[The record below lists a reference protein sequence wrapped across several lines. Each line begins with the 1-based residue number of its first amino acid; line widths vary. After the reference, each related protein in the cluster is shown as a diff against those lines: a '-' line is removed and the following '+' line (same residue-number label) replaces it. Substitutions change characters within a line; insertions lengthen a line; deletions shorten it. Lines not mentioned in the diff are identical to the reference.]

1 MGLQAIEAAP
11 KDGSSV
17 FLVDQVTGDMTT
29 AHWVV
34 RQGVSFQRE
43 GTTIAFSPTHW
54 LPGSKTVEG
63 SRRTSRV
70 VARGFVAVGVCVLSL
85 FIGAVGNKGLC
96 GEANTRAQAFVAPT
110 EKERKIVQPN
120 AMRAESSPV
129 SRVVETTVV
138 EQKQILELGR
148 EKIDILADRLTPIQR
163 LDAPQGKAAQ
173 APKSAPAWA
182 RKQALEH
189 EQEWDRAEVLA
200 PALTSSLRGEL
211 DALRSAAEAARIKQR
226 QALKQEL
233 KQERDKAEAVARE
246 LTSLRADLDAARIA
260 GPEAAKA
267 AAAAVEQQQALKQEL
282 KQERDKA
289 EAVAREL
296 TSLRADLDAARIA
309 GPKAAKA
316 AAAAVEQQQALKQ
329 ELKQE
334 RDKAEAVAREL
345 TSLRADLDAARI
357 AGPKAAKA
365 AAAAVEQQQAL
376 KQELKQERD
385 KAEAVSRELTSLR
398 ADLDAAR
405 IAGPKA
411 AKAAA
416 AAVEQQQALKQELKQ
431 ERDKAEVVSRELTS
445 LRAELDTARASGL
458 ETARTAE
465 AVKIEQK
472 LAFGKERD
480 KAETLARELASAR
493 KEAEER
499 SARLAAAHAEVL
511 QVIETSSATA
521 AEQKL
526 ALARERDRADALA
539 RELTSVRNELEAG
552 NRQIAALN
560 ALGALRSREPVVDSA
575 REWMAEHPS
584 RTIAGKGRLPEQIS
598 GEATASTSGRS
609 SASKLPRPEAQ
620 LTAREAAPDS
630 DPKVVMATERSV
642 SAGAASHS
650 PVDEQRLLARAN
662 ALLRQADISGAR
674 PLLEH
679 ALERGSA
686 RAAFMLAETYDA
698 RVLQSW
704 RARGIS
710 GDPTKARELYAR
722 AQAGGIEDAKERI
735 EALK

>member
-17 FLVDQVTGDMTT
+17 FLVDQDIGDMTT

-85 FIGAVGNKGLC
+85 FVGAVGNKGLC

-120 AMRAESSPV
+120 AMRDESSPV
-129 SRVVETTVV
+129 SRVVETTLV
-138 EQKQILELGR
+138 EQKQILERGR
-148 EKIDILADRLTPIQR
+148 EKIDILPDRLTPIQR

-173 APKSAPAWA
+173 APQSAPAWE
-182 RKQALEH
+182 RKQALED
-189 EQEWDRAEVLA
+189 EQETGRAEVLA

-226 QALKQEL
+226 QALGQERDRADALARELTSLRAELDTARIAGSQAVQAPEAEIKQKQALEQERGRADALARELTSLRAEFDAARIAGPEAAKAAAAKVEQQQAL
-233 KQERDKAEAVARE
+233 KQERDKAEAVGRE
-246 LTSLRADLDAARIA
+246 LTSLRAELDAARIA

-289 EAVAREL
+289 EAVGREL
-296 TSLRADLDAARIA
+296 TSLRAELDAARIA
-309 GPKAAKA
+309 GPQAAKA

-334 RDKAEAVAREL
+334 RDKAEGVA
-345 TSLRADLDAARI
+345 
-357 AGPKAAKA
+357 
-365 AAAAVEQQQAL
+365 
-376 KQELKQERD
+376 
-385 KAEAVSRELTSLR
+385 
-398 ADLDAAR
+398 
-405 IAGPKA
+405 
-411 AKAAA
+411 
-416 AAVEQQQALKQELKQ
+416 
-431 ERDKAEVVSRELTS
+431 RELTS
-445 LRAELDTARASGL
+445 LRAELDKAHAAGL
-458 ETARTAE
+458 ETTRTAE

-480 KAETLARELASAR
+480 RAETLARELASAR

-499 SARLAAAHAEVL
+499 SALLAAAHAEAF
-511 QVIETSSATA
+511 QVMETNSATA

-526 ALARERDRADALA
+526 ALARERDRADVLA
-539 RELTSVRNELEAG
+539 RELTSVRNKLEAG

-575 REWMAEHPS
+575 REWMAEHSS
-584 RTIAGKGRLPEQIS
+584 RTIAGKERLPEQIS
-598 GEATASTSGRS
+598 GEAVASTSGRS
-609 SASKLPRPEAQ
+609 STSKLPRPEAQ
-620 LTAREAAPDS
+620 LTAREGAPDS

-679 ALERGSA
+679 AREHGSA

-704 RARGIS
+704 GARGIS
-710 GDPTKARELYAR
+710 GDLAKARELYEW
-722 AQAGGIEDAKERI
+722 AQAGGIGDAKERI